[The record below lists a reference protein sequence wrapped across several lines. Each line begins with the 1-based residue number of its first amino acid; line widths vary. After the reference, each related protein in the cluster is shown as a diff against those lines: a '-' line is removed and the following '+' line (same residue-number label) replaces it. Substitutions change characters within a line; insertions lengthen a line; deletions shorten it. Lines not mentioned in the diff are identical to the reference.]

1 MADTARETR
10 VLLVTMC
17 TGYFLVLLD
26 VTAMNVAVPR
36 IGAEFGVGG
45 GPLAWVVTGYSVPFA
60 ALLLVAGATGDR
72 IGHRPLVRTG
82 LAVFGV
88 ASLGCALAPGAGWLI
103 GARAVQGVG
112 AALLLP
118 GTLAV
123 ITAAYPSPASRAKAI
138 GLWAAIGG
146 LALPAGPVLC
156 GFLVTATGWRSVF
169 WLNLPIVVA
178 ASVVAAV
185 VLPRDRGDRARR
197 PDWLGAVLGTACLGL
212 LVAGVAESAWPV
224 VAAAV
229 VVAVVFVVVERRARE
244 PMLPLGLFGDRH
256 FVLPNLGG
264 LVMNGSTLGMM
275 FLLTLY
281 FQDIRG
287 LDPLHS
293 GLAILPE
300 CLPLVLIPPF
310 AGTLITRF
318 GTAALATA
326 GLVGTAAGIALLTV
340 AGATTP
346 YLALLP
352 ALAIWGIGLGT
363 LTPALVSGAVS
374 AVPPDRSGLASAVN
388 NTARQSG
395 GALGTAAA
403 AALAGPVVGA
413 AFLPGFRLTAIAA
426 ATICTATAVATGLS
440 ARASRRQ
447 PATLTTSTAAGA
459 GRPPDG
465 RRT

>member
-1 MADTARETR
+1 MAESARETR

-17 TGYFLVLLD
+17 VGYFLVLLD

-36 IGAEFGVGG
+36 IGAEFAVGG

-72 IGHRPLVRTG
+72 IGHRPMVRAG

-88 ASLGCALAPGAGWLI
+88 ASLGCALAPGVGWLI
-103 GARAVQGVG
+103 AARAVQGGG

-123 ITAAYPSPASRAKAI
+123 IAAAYPDPGARAKAI

-156 GFLVTATGWRSVF
+156 GFLVTAAGWRSVF

-178 ASVVAAV
+178 ASVVAAA
-185 VLPRDRGDRARR
+185 VLPRDGGDRSRR

-212 LVAGVAESAWPV
+212 LVAGVAESAWPIV
-224 VAAAV
+224 ALAVAATA
-229 VVAVVFVVVERRARE
+229 VFVVIERRARE
-244 PMLPLGLFGDRH
+244 PMLPLALFRDRH

-264 LVMNGSTLGMM
+264 LVMNGATLGMM
-275 FLLTLY
+275 FLMTLY
-281 FQDIRG
+281 LQDVRG

-310 AGTLITRF
+310 AGTLIARF
-318 GTAALATA
+318 GATTIATFGLA
-326 GLVGTAAGIALLTV
+326 GTAAGIALLTF
-340 AGATTP
+340 ADATTP
-346 YLALLP
+346 YVALLP
-352 ALAIWGIGLGT
+352 ALALWGIGLGT

-374 AVPPDRSGLASAVN
+374 AVPPDRGGLASAVN

-403 AALAGPVVGA
+403 AALAGPVAGA
-413 AFLPGFRLTAIAA
+413 GFLAGFRLTALAA
-426 ATICTATAVATGLS
+426 ATICAATAVATGLS
-440 ARASRRQ
+440 AVASRR
-447 PATLTTSTAAGA
+447 AAVA
-459 GRPPDG
+459 AS
-465 RRT
+465 

>member
-1 MADTARETR
+1 MAESARETR
-10 VLLVTMC
+10 ILLVTMC
-17 TGYFLVLLD
+17 AGYFLVLLD

-36 IGAEFGVGG
+36 IGAEFAVGG

-72 IGHRPLVRTG
+72 IGHRPMVRAG

-88 ASLGCALAPGAGWLI
+88 ASLACALAPGLGWLI
-103 GARAVQGVG
+103 AARAMQGAG

-123 ITAAYPSPASRAKAI
+123 IAAAYPDPGARAKAI

-169 WLNLPIVVA
+169 WLNLPIVAAASAVA
-178 ASVVAAV
+178 AA
-185 VLPRDRGDRARR
+185 VLPHARGDRTRR
-197 PDWLGAVLGTACLGL
+197 PDWVGAVLGTACLGL
-212 LVAGVAESAWPV
+212 LVTGVAQSAWPLL
-224 VAAAV
+224 AAAV
-229 VVAVVFVVVERRARE
+229 VVAVVFVAAERRVRE
-244 PMLPLGLFGDRH
+244 PMLPLSLFGDRH

-264 LVMNGSTLGMM
+264 LVMNGATLGMM

-281 FQDIRG
+281 LQEIRG

-318 GTAALATA
+318 GAASVAAA
-326 GLVGTAAGIALLTV
+326 GLAATAAGIALLTT

-374 AVPPDRSGLASAVN
+374 AVPPARSGLASAVN

-403 AALAGPVVGA
+403 AALAGPVAGTG
-413 AFLPGFRLTAIAA
+413 FLPGFRLTAIAA
-426 ATICTATAVATGLS
+426 ATICTATAVATGVS
-440 ARASRRQ
+440 AFATRRSAV
-447 PATLTTSTAAGA
+447 PTS
-459 GRPPDG
+459 
-465 RRT
+465 

>member
-1 MADTARETR
+1 MAEPARQTR

-17 TGYFLVLLD
+17 VGYFLVLLD

-36 IGAEFGVGG
+36 IGSEFGVGG
-45 GPLAWVVTGYSVPFA
+45 GSLAWVVTGYSVPFA

-72 IGHRPLVRTG
+72 IGHRPMVRTG

-88 ASLGCALAPGAGWLI
+88 ASLGCALAPGVGWLI
-103 GARAVQGVG
+103 AARAVQGAG

-123 ITAAYPSPASRAKAI
+123 IAAAYPDAAARAKAI

-156 GFLVTATGWRSVF
+156 GFLVTAAGWRSVF
-169 WLNLPIVVA
+169 WLNLPIVAA
-178 ASVVAAV
+178 ASAAAAV
-185 VLPRDRGDRARR
+185 VLPRDPGDRARR

-212 LVAGVAESAWPV
+212 LVAGVAESAWPM
-224 VAAAV
+224 VAAGA
-229 VVAVVFVVVERRARE
+229 VVAVVFVAAERRARE
-244 PMLPLGLFGDRH
+244 PMLPLSFFGDRH

-264 LVMNGSTLGMM
+264 LVMNGATLGMM
-275 FLLTLY
+275 FLMTLY
-281 FQDIRG
+281 LQEIRG

-310 AGTLITRF
+310 AGALIARF
-318 GTAALATA
+318 GAATVATA
-326 GLVGTAAGIALLTV
+326 GLAGTAAGIALLTFS
-340 AGATTP
+340 GQATS
-346 YLALLP
+346 YVALLP
-352 ALAIWGIGLGT
+352 ALTLWGIGLGT

-374 AVPPDRSGLASAVN
+374 AVPADRTGLASAVN

-403 AALAGPVVGA
+403 AAIAGPVTGA
-413 AFLPGFRLTAIAA
+413 AFLPGFRVTAVAA
-426 ATICTATAVATGLS
+426 ALICAATAVATGLS
-440 ARASRRQ
+440 AMASHRETV
-447 PATLTTSTAAGA
+447 PAS
-459 GRPPDG
+459 
-465 RRT
+465 

>member
-1 MADTARETR
+1 MAESARETR

-17 TGYFLVLLD
+17 VGYFLVLLD

-36 IGAEFGVGG
+36 IGAEFAVGG

-72 IGHRPLVRTG
+72 IGHRPMVRAG
-82 LAVFGV
+82 LAVFAV
-88 ASLGCALAPGAGWLI
+88 ASLGCALAPGIGWLI
-103 GARAVQGVG
+103 TARAVQGAG

-123 ITAAYPSPASRAKAI
+123 IAAAYPDPGARAKAI

-156 GFLVTATGWRSVF
+156 GFLVTVAGWRSVF
-169 WLNLPIVVA
+169 WLNLPLVAA
-178 ASVVAAV
+178 ASVVAAA

-197 PDWLGAVLGTACLGL
+197 PDWLGAVLGTACLAL
-212 LVAGVAESAWPV
+212 LVAGVAESAWLV
-224 VAAAV
+224 VAAAAA
-229 VVAVVFVVVERRARE
+229 VAVVFVVVERRVRE
-244 PMLPLGLFGDRH
+244 PMLPLALFGDRH

-264 LVMNGSTLGMM
+264 LVMNGATLGMM
-275 FLLTLY
+275 FLMTLY
-281 FQDIRG
+281 LQEIRG

-310 AGTLITRF
+310 AGTLIARF
-318 GTAALATA
+318 GAAPVAAA
-326 GLVGTAAGIALLTV
+326 GLAGTAAGIALLTI
-340 AGATTP
+340 AGPATP
-346 YLALLP
+346 FPALLAVLAL
-352 ALAIWGIGLGT
+352 WGTGLGT

-374 AVPPDRSGLASAVN
+374 AVPADRAGLASAVN

-403 AALAGPVVGA
+403 AAIAGPVAGA
-413 AFLPGFRLTAIAA
+413 GFLPGFRLTAVAA
-426 ATICTATAVATGLS
+426 ATLCAATAVATGRS
-440 ARASRRQ
+440 ALATRRAAV
-447 PATLTTSTAAGA
+447 PAT
-459 GRPPDG
+459 
-465 RRT
+465 

>member
-1 MADTARETR
+1 MAESAREAR

-17 TGYFLVLLD
+17 VGYFLVLLD

-36 IGAEFGVGG
+36 IGAEFAVGG

-72 IGHRPLVRTG
+72 IGHRPMVRAG

-88 ASLGCALAPGAGWLI
+88 ASLGCALSPGVGWLVA
-103 GARAVQGVG
+103 ARAVQGAG

-123 ITAAYPSPASRAKAI
+123 IAAAYPGAAARARAI

-156 GFLVTATGWRSVF
+156 GFLVTAAGWRSVF
-169 WLNLPIVVA
+169 WLNLPIVAA
-178 ASVVAAV
+178 ASVVAAA
-185 VLPRDRGDRARR
+185 VLPRDGGDRTRR
-197 PDWLGAVLGTACLGL
+197 PDWLGAALGTACLGL
-212 LVAGVAESAWPV
+212 LVAGVAESAWPM
-224 VAAAV
+224 VAGAV
-229 VVAVVFVVVERRARE
+229 VVAVVFVAVERRARE
-244 PMLPLGLFGDRH
+244 PMLPLSLFGDRH

-264 LVMNGSTLGMM
+264 LVMNGATLGTM

-281 FQDIRG
+281 LQDVRS

-310 AGTLITRF
+310 AGTLIARF
-318 GTAALATA
+318 GASTIAACGLA
-326 GLVGTAAGIALLTV
+326 GTAAGIALLTTV
-340 AGATTP
+340 DATTP
-346 YLALLP
+346 YPALLP
-352 ALAIWGIGLGT
+352 ALTIWGVGLGT

-374 AVPPDRSGLASAVN
+374 AVPPSRAGLASAVN

-403 AALAGPVVGA
+403 AALAGPVAGA
-413 AFLPGFRLTAIAA
+413 SFLPGFRLTAAAA
-426 ATICTATAVATGLS
+426 ATICAATAVATGLS
-440 ARASRRQ
+440 ALATRRATT
-447 PATLTTSTAAGA
+447 PAS
-459 GRPPDG
+459 
-465 RRT
+465 